1 MTKKCSECG
10 SQIIGRADKKFC
22 SDQCRAIYNNRLKS
36 DKEKDVLR
44 INSILRKNRSILK
57 KYSPVGKTTVRKEIL
72 VAEMF
77 NFNFFT
83 HIYRAKNGNT
93 YFFCYEYG
101 YMPVDGN
108 KILIVNWQGYME
120 PKETKMAGDNPK

>member
-1 MTKKCSECG
+1 MEKKCSECG
-10 SQIIGRADKKFC
+10 NPYTGRADKKFC

-57 KYSPVGKTTVRKEIL
+57 KYSPIGKTTVRKEIL
-72 VAEMF
+72 TTENF

-93 YFFCYEYG
+93 YYFCYEYG
-101 YMPVDGN
+101 YMSVDDG
-108 KILIVNWQGYME
+108 KIVIVNWQGYME
-120 PKETKMAGDNPK
+120 PATVKMTTI